1 MANWE
6 VVLPAKGFLIPES
19 LWCSPPPNP
28 PLQTSALNYAPT
40 APFSQ
45 QNAWLLIWLCL
56 LPGCILS
63 WSFGSWFT
71 LIPFYPFF
79 FSLIF
84 VGFCLWTGIQ
94 SFLFLHL
101 PNTLRLWWRLPVFTL
116 EGMAPLPVSR
126 SEDSIFRLVLWLLI
140 LEMLSSLYLCFWQ
153 LGSCFCVEL

>member
-1 MANWE
+1 MQPSTQPAPSDFCSE
-6 VVLPAKGFLIPES
+6 LRPHRTIQSAECLALDLTLPFARLYPFLVLWFLIHPH
-19 LWCSPPPNP
+19 
-28 PLQTSALNYAPT
+28 
-40 APFSQ
+40 PF
-45 QNAWLLIWLCL
+45 L
-56 LPGCILS
+56 
-63 WSFGSWFT
+63 
-71 LIPFYPFF
+71 PFF